1 MFLGLHPRGAA
12 ARHRA
17 APGGGCLGA
26 RRRDARRAGTGQMA
40 LLAEVVT
47 AEEAAAGEI
56 DEQKLSAMAA
66 AFGQSSL
73 GRLQLAHGAPG
84 REGISHTT

>member
-1 MFLGLHPRGAA
+1 
-12 ARHRA
+12 
-17 APGGGCLGA
+17 
-26 RRRDARRAGTGQMA
+26 MA

-84 REGISHTT
+84 REARNLTHNLKQVVSQFSCLHSLVKCG